1 MSNVSEEIQVKN
13 NYSTQKLKLLGEV
26 PRYDLY
32 YFLTHILK

>member
-26 PRYDLY
+26 PIYDLY
-32 YFLTHILK
+32 YFLTHIFK